1 MELRY
6 PAASWKPL
14 GTQTEPSI
22 GTPRILIF
30 HTMVGYL
37 SSTDAL
43 FRNGGYTGTEST
55 FGVGGPWDG
64 ATLDGA
70 VWQWQSLDR
79 QADAQAGG
87 NAYATSIETSDGGDP
102 LRPWSAKQLQALIAL
117 GAWWCRQ
124 TGNPARLVTNPSQNG
139 LGYHAQ
145 FTVWNPDA
153 HTCPGRTRI
162 AQLLDVVVPGIA
174 AAVGTPIPTPTP
186 TPPGGDVPLT
196 QDDLN
201 NIAAIVW
208 SARFGNSPTTGT
220 LLQRSVVDVDAI
232 ARAVVAA
239 LPPASTGGLTAADV
253 ETAVKNVLKKGVLAP

>member
-1 MELRY
+1 MDLRY
-6 PAASWKPL
+6 PPATWRPL
-14 GTQTEPSI
+14 GTQSEPSI

-37 SSTDAL
+37 ASTDAF
-43 FRNGGYTGTEST
+43 FRQNGYTGTESH

-64 ATLDGA
+64 TALDGA

-79 QADAQAGG
+79 QADAQAAG
-87 NAYATSIETSDGGDP
+87 NAYATSIETSDGGNP
-102 LRPWSAKQLQALIAL
+102 LRPWSAKQLSALIAL
-117 GAWWCRQ
+117 GAWWCRT
-124 TGNPARLVTNPSQNG
+124 TGNPARLVSNPSQDG
-139 LGYHAQ
+139 IGYHAQ
-145 FTVWNPDA
+145 FAAWNPDG
-153 HTCPGRTRI
+153 HTCPERTRI
-162 AQLLDVVVPGIA
+162 AQLIDIVIPGIA
-174 AAVGTPIPTPTP
+174 AALGSSNPTP
-186 TPPGGDVPLT
+186 TPPGDDVPLT

-239 LPPASTGGLTAADV
+239 LPPAATGGLTATDV
-253 ETAVKNVLKKGVLAP
+253 ETAVKKVLKNGVLAP